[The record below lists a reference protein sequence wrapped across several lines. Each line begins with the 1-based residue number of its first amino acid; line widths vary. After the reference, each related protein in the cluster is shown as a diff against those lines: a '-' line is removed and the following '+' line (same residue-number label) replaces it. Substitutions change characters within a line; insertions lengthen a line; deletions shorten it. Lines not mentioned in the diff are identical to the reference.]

1 LVLVSAIAG
10 TSAVVAFCAW
20 LISFQAGLFTVGAF
34 ARLSAAMTGN
44 SILIVTR

>member
-1 LVLVSAIAG
+1 VLVWDIVG
-10 TSAVVAFCAW
+10 TSAVVAFCAL

-44 SILIVTR
+44 SILIVTK